1 MPCDTRA
8 SYSKKTQSRERKKE
22 RRGDLDRA
30 SCLLVI
36 RHFRRKALMG
46 SAAVTAVAA
55 GQKQMAERER
65 FEPLLLPP
73 PSPARFIR
81 WRERASPDKV
91 SAIESGD
98 ADGRTGATRL
108 PCSFHPE
115 PTQIFIGESGFSG
128 TPKTSP
134 DSSYFPLALKTL
146 FETYK

>member
-46 SAAVTAVAA
+46 SAAVAA

-98 ADGRTGATRL
+98 AVAVSL

-128 TPKTSP
+128 TPKISP
-134 DSSYFPLALKTL
+134 NSSYFPLALKTFL
-146 FETYK
+146 

>member
-1 MPCDTRA
+1 
-8 SYSKKTQSRERKKE
+8 
-22 RRGDLDRA
+22 
-30 SCLLVI
+30 
-36 RHFRRKALMG
+36 MG
-46 SAAVTAVAA
+46 SAAAVAVAA

-98 ADGRTGATRL
+98 GVAVSL

-146 FETYK
+146 LETYK

>member
-22 RRGDLDRA
+22 RRGDLERA

-46 SAAVTAVAA
+46 SAAVAA

-98 ADGRTGATRL
+98 AVAVSL

-128 TPKTSP
+128 TPKISP
-134 DSSYFPLALKTL
+134 NSSYFPLALKTFL
-146 FETYK
+146 

>member
-8 SYSKKTQSRERKKE
+8 SYSKKTQSKREE
-22 RRGDLDRA
+22 RGSGPR
-30 SCLLVI
+30 CLLVI

-46 SAAVTAVAA
+46 SAAVAA

-98 ADGRTGATRL
+98 AVAVSL

-128 TPKTSP
+128 TPKISP
-134 DSSYFPLALKTL
+134 NSSYFPLALKTFL
-146 FETYK
+146 